1 MASEQAKGLA
11 QLWQRLTELR
21 DLRYGDHT
29 ALASWQAKARTDLQ
43 RILPDR
49 DDAARLERIWSSRHT
64 AAAARRLLASDFE
77 SQRRFHRSASRRD
90 PRSTGALGKTP
101 PGLKRQARDPHDKR
115 PRAAAPALCLVGSI
129 VRGFAATMLGSTFMA
144 YRYVY
149 CRFCGAKLAGLG
161 SEMESGRCLHCL
173 ASSGLRLLPSERQR
187 LREET
192 ADWDPQRV
200 ARRCRCCHALLSL
213 YNLDNYCEAC
223 LTKIREGDIHRGAK
237 RP

>member
-1 MASEQAKGLA
+1 LSRGLDCA
-11 QLWQRLTELR
+11 WLL
-21 DLRYGDHT
+21 G
-29 ALASWQAKARTDLQ
+29 
-43 RILPDR
+43 
-49 DDAARLERIWSSRHT
+49 DDARLI
-64 AAAARRLLASDFE
+64 
-77 SQRRFHRSASRRD
+77 
-90 PRSTGALGKTP
+90 
-101 PGLKRQARDPHDKR
+101 
-115 PRAAAPALCLVGSI
+115 
-129 VRGFAATMLGSTFMA
+129 FMA

-200 ARRCRCCHALLSL
+200 ARRCRRCHALLSL

-223 LTKIREGDIHRGAK
+223 LTKIREEGIHRGAK
-237 RP
+237 SP

>member
-1 MASEQAKGLA
+1 M
-11 QLWQRLTELR
+11 
-21 DLRYGDHT
+21 
-29 ALASWQAKARTDLQ
+29 
-43 RILPDR
+43 P
-49 DDAARLERIWSSRHT
+49 
-64 AAAARRLLASDFE
+64 
-77 SQRRFHRSASRRD
+77 
-90 PRSTGALGKTP
+90 
-101 PGLKRQARDPHDKR
+101 
-115 PRAAAPALCLVGSI
+115 
-129 VRGFAATMLGSTFMA
+129 

-149 CRFCGAKLAGLG
+149 CRSCGAKLAGLG

-200 ARRCRCCHALLSL
+200 ARRCRRCHALLSL

-223 LTKIREGDIHRGAK
+223 LTKTREEDIHRGPK